1 MIQFDSTLT
10 ATFITYAVTGLIVV
24 GAVLLDVF
32 KKKSMNR
39 VKIERGAKK
48 LRRTTAAEV
57 EANPRAHSAKLRYA
71 IKSDKE
77 TGQ

>member
-1 MIQFDSTLT
+1 
-10 ATFITYAVTGLIVV
+10 VPP
-24 GAVLLDVF
+24 
-32 KKKSMNR
+32 
-39 VKIERGAKK
+39 
-48 LRRTTAAEV
+48 TAAEV